1 LGKGEAG
8 LSARNPRSEEEIVGW
23 LLSRVA
29 AQTGIRADELELDV
43 PVSSYG
49 LSSRDAVAM
58 SGELE
63 EWLQRTLPPTLLW
76 EYPTVRT
83 LAQFLAASA

>member
-1 LGKGEAG
+1 MANAD
-8 LSARNPRSEEEIVGW
+8 LSAGQPRSEEEIVGW
-23 LLSRVA
+23 LVSRVA
-29 AQTGIRADELELDV
+29 LKAGIMADELELDA
-43 PVSSYG
+43 PVSGYG
-49 LSSRDAVAM
+49 LSSRDAITL

-63 EWLQRTLPPTLLW
+63 ELLQRSLPPTLLW